1 MDVDL
6 SIHFNVEEL
15 GEREI
20 MSCMI
25 SQKCTLREG
34 DIFFSEKVIF
44 RVWKQ
49 GFEKKSVYGYNVM
62 MKNRVY
68 TKIRL
73 VGKTVFQYV
82 LHGMLNNQKY

>member
-25 SQKCTLREG
+25 FQKCTLREG
-34 DIFFSEKVIF
+34 DIFFPEKVDFGI
-44 RVWKQ
+44 RKQ
-49 GFEKKSVYGYNVM
+49 CFQKKSV
-62 MKNRVY
+62 
-68 TKIRL
+68 
-73 VGKTVFQYV
+73 
-82 LHGMLNNQKY
+82 

>member
-1 MDVDL
+1 MGIWKNWKIKKDCSWPEGCEWFFMDVDL

-25 SQKCTLREG
+25 FQKCT
-34 DIFFSEKVIF
+34 F
-44 RVWKQ
+44 
-49 GFEKKSVYGYNVM
+49 
-62 MKNRVY
+62 
-68 TKIRL
+68 RL

-82 LHGMLNNQKY
+82 LHGMLNNEKF

>member
-25 SQKCTLREG
+25 FQKCTLKEG
-34 DIFFSEKVIF
+34 DIFFF
-44 RVWKQ
+44 RKSNFSGVETR
-49 GFEKKSVYGYNVM
+49 FPEKSV
-62 MKNRVY
+62 
-68 TKIRL
+68 
-73 VGKTVFQYV
+73 
-82 LHGMLNNQKY
+82 

>member
-15 GEREI
+15 GEMEI

-34 DIFFSEKVIF
+34 DIFFPEKVDFGI
-44 RVWKQ
+44 RKQ
-49 GFEKKSVYGYNVM
+49 GFQKKSV
-62 MKNRVY
+62 
-68 TKIRL
+68 
-73 VGKTVFQYV
+73 
-82 LHGMLNNQKY
+82 

>member
-34 DIFFSEKVIF
+34 DIFFPEKVDFGI
-44 RVWKQ
+44 RKQ
-49 GFEKKSVYGYNVM
+49 GFQKKVCRGI
-62 MKNRVY
+62 
-68 TKIRL
+68 TL
-73 VGKTVFQYV
+73 
-82 LHGMLNNQKY
+82 